1 MIVKFHARGTG
12 GGAGPIQYLLGREY
26 DREGATLLRGDPD
39 EVAALIDS
47 SQYAKKYT
55 SGVLSFA
62 EADLPPAQKQA
73 LMTSFEEALL
83 PGMEAQQYS
92 CLWVEHRDKGRLELN
107 FVIPNIELTS
117 GKRLQPY
124 YHAADKRRVE
134 AWATI
139 QRAELKLADPHDP
152 ARRRA
157 LVTPRDLPPDRQK
170 AAEQITSGLLALAEK
185 GEIKSRTDVVKTL
198 TDAGFTVARE
208 TKSSISIADPDGGK
222 NLRLKGALYE
232 RDFRLSP
239 ELRKEIRDAS
249 WSYRTDVGKRLQEAR
264 ADLAGAIEIKRA
276 ELARRHPIPREV
288 VAEPAVIN
296 REAHKGHRPE
306 QLEMGG
312 AEFVPGSGVQRGAA
326 VVDEPENHQQ
336 PEPAGPALSP
346 DGEGPR
352 LGGGVPQRRQRRVH
366 RPAPRSEARDG
377 LDVRQREAAGHQ
389 DREVDH
395 DGNRETVGSRIRE
408 FADATRRAAAEFS
421 ERLESARQALSE
433 RIGRLAEALGDR
445 GARAG
450 GLGHAGQELERSGV
464 ELGQAAATFQR
475 VAVPVLEAQVAQ
487 HQKTAEYG
495 RSGPSRGGG
504 MEM

>member
-185 GEIKSRTDVVKTL
+185 GEIKSRADVVKTL

-249 WSYRTDVGKRLQEAR
+249 WSYRTDVGRRLQEAR
-264 ADLAGAIEIKRA
+264 AELAGAIEIKRA
-276 ELARRHPIPREV
+276 ELARRHPSPREL
-288 VAEPAVIN
+288 AGGAVEAN
-296 REAHKGHRPE
+296 RGQDKGFGLE
-306 QLEMGG
+306 QLEMG
-312 AEFVPGSGVQRGAA
+312 SGELRGGDSGQRRPA
-326 VVDEPENHQQ
+326 VVDGPENHQQ
-336 PEPAGPALSP
+336 REAAGPAISP

-366 RPAPRSEARDG
+366 HPAPRSEARDG

-395 DGNRETVGSRIRE
+395 DGNRETVGSRIRG
-408 FADATRRAAAEFS
+408 FAEATRRAAAEFS
-421 ERLESARQALSE
+421 ERLGAARQAFSE
-433 RIGRLAEALGDR
+433 RLGRLAEAFGDR

-450 GLGHAGQELERSGV
+450 GIGDAGQELERSGV

-475 VAVPVLEAQVAQ
+475 VAVPVLEAQIAAREPR
-487 HQKTAEYG
+487 HELKND
-495 RSGPSRGGG
+495 GPSMGW
-504 MEM
+504 

>member
-1 MIVKFHARGTG
+1 
-12 GGAGPIQYLLGREY
+12 LLGREY

-73 LMTSFEEALL
+73 LMTSFEKALL
-83 PGMEAQQYS
+83 PGMEARQYS

-107 FVIPNIELTS
+107 FVIPNVELTS

-170 AAEQITSGLLALAEK
+170 AAEQITNGLLAIAEK
-185 GEIKSRTDVVKTL
+185 GELRSRADVVECL
-198 TDAGFTVARE
+198 TSAGFTVARE

-239 ELRKEIRDAS
+239 ELRKEISAAS

-276 ELARRHPIPREV
+276 ELARRHPGPRELAGGTV
-288 VAEPAVIN
+288 
-296 REAHKGHRPE
+296 EADRGKDKGFGFER
-306 QLEMGG
+306 LEMG
-312 AEFVPGSGVQRGAA
+312 SGERGGGDSGRRRPA
-326 VVDEPENHQQ
+326 VVDGPENHQQ
-336 PEPAGPALSP
+336 REAAGPAISP

-366 RPAPRSEARDG
+366 HSAPRSEARDG
-377 LDVRQREAAGHQ
+377 LDVREREAAGHQ
-389 DREVDH
+389 NREVDH
-395 DGNRETVGSRIRE
+395 DGNREAIAGRFRE
-408 FADATRRAAAEFS
+408 FADATRRAAAELS
-421 ERLESARQALSE
+421 ERIGTARQALSE
-433 RIGRLAEALGDR
+433 RLGRLTEAFIDR
-445 GARAG
+445 GTRTG
-450 GLGHAGQELERSGV
+450 GIGHASQELEQSGV

-475 VAVPVLEAQVAQ
+475 VAVPAIEAQIAAREPR
-487 HQKTAEYG
+487 HELKND
-495 RSGPSRGGG
+495 GPSMGW
-504 MEM
+504 

>member
-239 ELRKEIRDAS
+239 ELRKEISAAS
-249 WSYRTDVGKRLQEAR
+249 YQYRTDVGKRLQEAR
-264 ADLAGAIEIKRA
+264 AEFAGGVEIKRA
-276 ELARRHPIPREV
+276 ELERRHPAPREDAG
-288 VAEPAVIN
+288 VAAERD
-296 REAHKGHRPE
+296 REKHPSLSPQG
-306 QLEMGG
+306 LEMG
-312 AEFVPGSGVQRGAA
+312 PDQLGSGGPGQRRHA
-326 VVDEPENHQQ
+326 VVDGPADHQQ
-336 PEPAGPALSP
+336 REAAGPAISP
-346 DGEGPR
+346 DGGGPR
-352 LGGGVPQRRQRRVH
+352 LGGGVSQGRKRRVH
-366 RPAPRSEARDG
+366 HPAQRGKDEYE
-377 LDVRQREAAGHQ
+377 LDVRQRQAPSHQ
-389 DREVDH
+389 AREVDH
-395 DGNRETVGSRIRE
+395 DGDRESVGERFRRLAE
-408 FADATRRAAAEFS
+408 AARRAVEEFS
-421 ERLESARQALSE
+421 ERATAARRHLEQRCGE
-433 RIGRLAEALGDR
+433 LAKAFADR
-445 GARAG
+445 GTRAG
-450 GLGHAGQELERSGV
+450 GIGYAGQELEQSGV
-464 ELGQAAATFQR
+464 ELGKAATDFQR
-475 VAVPVLEAQVAQ
+475 VAVPALKAKVAEKQ
-487 HQKTAEYG
+487 QEG
-495 RSGPSRGGG
+495 GLRGPSKGGG
-504 MEM
+504 LEM

>member
-1 MIVKFHARGTG
+1 VIVKFHARGTG
-12 GGAGPIQYLLGREY
+12 GGAGPTQYLLGREY

-47 SQYAKKYT
+47 SKYAKKYT

-62 EADLPPAQKQA
+62 EADLPPQQKQA

-83 PGMEAQQYS
+83 PGMEARQYS

-185 GEIKSRTDVVKTL
+185 GEIKSRADVVKTL

-249 WSYRTDVGKRLQEAR
+249 WSYRADVGKRLQEAR
-264 ADLAGAIEIKRA
+264 AELAGAIEIKRA
-276 ELARRHPIPREV
+276 ELARRHPSPREV
-288 VAEPAVIN
+288 AGGVV
-296 REAHKGHRPE
+296 EADRGQHKGFGLE
-306 QLEMGG
+306 QLEMG
-312 AEFVPGSGVQRGAA
+312 SGELRGGDSGQRRPA
-326 VVDEPENHQQ
+326 VVDGPENHQQ
-336 PEPAGPALSP
+336 REAAGPAISP

-366 RPAPRSEARDG
+366 HPAPRSEARDG

-395 DGNRETVGSRIRE
+395 DGNRETVAGRFGRL
-408 FADATRRAAAEFS
+408 ADAARRAAAEFS
-421 ERLESARQALSE
+421 ERLGAARQAFSE
-433 RIGRLAEALGDR
+433 RLGRIAEALGDR
-445 GARAG
+445 GTRTG
-450 GLGHAGQELERSGV
+450 GLGHAGQELEQSGV
-464 ELGQAAATFQR
+464 ELGQAVAAFQR

-495 RSGPSRGGG
+495 RSGPSRDGG

>member
-12 GGAGPIQYLLGREY
+12 GGAGPTQYLLGREY

-185 GEIKSRTDVVKTL
+185 GEIKSRADVVQTL

-249 WSYRTDVGKRLQEAR
+249 WSYRADVGKRLQEAR

-450 GLGHAGQELERSGV
+450 GLGRAGQELERSGV
-464 ELGQAAATFQR
+464 EFGQAAATFQR
-475 VAVPVLEAQVAQ
+475 VAVPAIEAQIAAREPR
-487 HQKTAEYG
+487 HELKND
-495 RSGPSRGGG
+495 GPSMGW
-504 MEM
+504 